1 MVQDQGIGREVKRLR
16 EERGWSQAKLA
27 VEAEMSVSGV
37 SMIENGQRNLTTT
50 TLAKLARAFS
60 LEIPDLFPK
69 AQAPLPLEDEKRG
82 PFDFKEAREG
92 LERYCERWEQILA
105 ENGLDDRAVEEFFA
119 TADGWIAVLDVAVR
133 AEIDEL
139 HRATGLVG
147 SELFA
152 ESEIRRANL
161 RYQDVFSGFVEVL
174 RRGHGKIPADPTSA
188 GANVVRL
195 QEVRERLV
203 GMQNEAVG

>member
-1 MVQDQGIGREVKRLR
+1 MIGDEVRRRR
-16 EERGWSQAKLA
+16 EELGLTGAQLAARAGMAPSAVSQIETGKRIPSSASVIKLA
-27 VEAEMSVSGV
+27 EALGVEVG
-37 SMIENGQRNLTTT
+37 
-50 TLAKLARAFS
+50 
-60 LEIPDLFPK
+60 DLYPKK

-82 PFDFKEAREG
+82 PFDFKEARDG
-92 LERYCERWEQILA
+92 LERYCARWERILA
-105 ENGLDDRAVEEFFA
+105 ENELDDRDVEEFFA

-152 ESEIRRANL
+152 ESEIRQANL
-161 RYQDVFSGFVEVL
+161 RYHDVFSGFVEVL
-174 RRGHGKIPADPTSA
+174 RRRDDKILADPTSA

-203 GMQNEAVG
+203 GMQNEAAG